1 MKLMENKTLTA
12 HLRLGEAKGAAERR
26 ARVPEPY
33 SAQLHGKEALT
44 LRQCNSLSA
53 DLCNSLPR
61 LLPSCPLTHPPRASF
76 RRHGAR
82 SCLKAF

>member
-33 SAQLHGKEALT
+33 SAQLRVK
-44 LRQCNSLSA
+44 
-53 DLCNSLPR
+53 
-61 LLPSCPLTHPPRASF
+61 
-76 RRHGAR
+76 
-82 SCLKAF
+82 KV